1 MSSNTTNSETGS
13 LSLTLF
19 FSLIKLAFAAYFLY
33 HFIGWLS
40 L

>member
-1 MSSNTTNSETGS
+1 MTTIEDVIPD
-13 LSLTLF
+13 LTLF
-19 FSLIKLAFAAYFLY
+19 FSLIKLAFAAYFIY